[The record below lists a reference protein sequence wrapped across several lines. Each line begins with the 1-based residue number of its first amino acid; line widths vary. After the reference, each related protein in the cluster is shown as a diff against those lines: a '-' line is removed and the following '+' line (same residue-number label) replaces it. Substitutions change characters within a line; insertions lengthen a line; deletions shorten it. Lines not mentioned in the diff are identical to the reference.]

1 MTMVMTEKQTADV
14 ARIREL
20 MGEWAEALRKKD
32 VDALM
37 RFYTPD
43 VVVFDVV
50 APVSYKGTEQHRQN
64 WQQWFDSVPGP
75 IRFEMDII
83 DIVADGDVAF
93 AFCVNRV
100 GAGDEVNE
108 VRATVCHRRVNGE
121 WLAVHEHASVPLV
134 IPKTGR

>member
-1 MTMVMTEKQTADV
+1 MVMTEKQTADV

-64 WQQWFDSVPGP
+64 CRP
-75 IRFEMDII
+75 
-83 DIVADGDVAF
+83 
-93 AFCVNRV
+93 
-100 GAGDEVNE
+100 
-108 VRATVCHRRVNGE
+108 
-121 WLAVHEHASVPLV
+121 
-134 IPKTGR
+134 

>member
-1 MTMVMTEKQTADV
+1 MALTEKQTADV

-20 MGEWAEALRKKD
+20 MGKWAEALRRKD
-32 VDALM
+32 ADALM

-50 APVSYKGTEQHRQN
+50 GPVSYTGTEQHRQN
-64 WQQWFDSVPGP
+64 WQQWFDSMPETIP
-75 IRFEMDII
+75 FEMDII

-100 GAGDEVNE
+100 GEGDAMNE
-108 VRATVCHRRVNGE
+108 VRATVCHRRVAGE
-121 WLAVHEHASVPLV
+121 WLAVHEHASVPMAR
-134 IPKTGR
+134 P

>member
-1 MTMVMTEKQTADV
+1 
-14 ARIREL
+14 
-20 MGEWAEALRKKD
+20 MGEWAETVRNKD
-32 VDALM
+32 ANALM

-50 APVSYKGTEQHRQN
+50 PPVSYTGIERHRQN

-75 IRFEMDII
+75 IHFEMDII

-100 GAGDEVNE
+100 GEGDEANE
-108 VRATVCHRRVNGE
+108 VRATVCHRRMGGE

-134 IPKTGR
+134 IPKGGR